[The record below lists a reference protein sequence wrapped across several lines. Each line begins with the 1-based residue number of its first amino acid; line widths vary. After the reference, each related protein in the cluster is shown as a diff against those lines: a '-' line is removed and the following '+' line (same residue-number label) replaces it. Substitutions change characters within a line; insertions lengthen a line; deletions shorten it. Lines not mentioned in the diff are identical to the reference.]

1 MKQCDVAIKKIYVRR
16 NQETKLSDVKNLLR
30 EVVILRF
37 TKNPQVTGSIDR
49 ILLMLLWMISD
60 VDKIESLRPAK
71 NKLTNLRS

>member
-71 NKLTNLRS
+71 NKLTNLCS